1 MQKCSLKEVL
11 IKIELAIKKD
21 ELDKALK
28 LYEEI
33 NKNWQQYEKTVD
45 KEDVKTLLKLLDYI
59 EKLLLEKR
67 KNFFDRKKLFQL
79 RKAYSRF

>member
-1 MQKCSLKEVL
+1 MQKCSLKEAL

-45 KEDVKTLLKLLDYI
+45 KEEIKSLLKLLDYI
-59 EKLLLEKR
+59 EKLLLEKK